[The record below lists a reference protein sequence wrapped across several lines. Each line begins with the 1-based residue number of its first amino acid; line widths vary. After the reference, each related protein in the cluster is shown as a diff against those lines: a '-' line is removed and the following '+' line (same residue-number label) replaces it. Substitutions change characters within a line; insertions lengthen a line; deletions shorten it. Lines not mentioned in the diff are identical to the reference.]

1 MKVYIRTTGERI
13 LHPSIQRELGNNY
26 QLLIDREH
34 KPIESFMSQLELI
47 SEDDALL
54 LEDDIILCHNFL
66 QEVNKAISQF
76 PNLVINF
83 FNQPFEYYTS
93 HIATNHFC
101 WNQCTFYPKGLAK
114 TIADAMRVQK
124 GTFTQYDNLE
134 KVAMTYKGIAYVNYR
149 PMLVQHIDK
158 DTLIQKKTQGI
169 RRTRYFKDYLDELGI
184 DMNNAYRYNY
194 QLQKIL
200 DREFPKDSV
209 GGGEK

>member
-34 KPIESFMSQLELI
+34 RPVDSFIDQLELI

-66 QEVNKAISQF
+66 QEVNKAVSQF

-83 FNQPFEYYTS
+83 FNSPLDYYTS

-101 WNQCTFYPKGLAK
+101 WNQCTYYPKELSK
-114 TIADAMRVQK
+114 IIATEMRRQR
-124 GTFTQYDNLE
+124 GTYTQYDTLE
-134 KVAMTYKGIAYVNYR
+134 KHAMTYKGIAYVNYR
-149 PMLVQHIDK
+149 PMLVQHIDYSS
-158 DTLIQKKTQGI
+158 LIQKAGI
-169 RRTRYFKDYLDELGI
+169 CKRRTRYFKDYLDELGI
-184 DMNNAYRYNY
+184 DITEAYKYNY

-200 DREFPKDSV
+200 DREFPK
-209 GGGEK
+209 EE